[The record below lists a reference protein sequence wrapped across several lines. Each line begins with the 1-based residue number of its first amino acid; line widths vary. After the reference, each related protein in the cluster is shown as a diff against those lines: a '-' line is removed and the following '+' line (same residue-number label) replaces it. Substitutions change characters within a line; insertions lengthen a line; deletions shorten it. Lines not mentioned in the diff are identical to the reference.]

1 MGRFLLGRGLI
12 VRIAALLWGL
22 LVASFVN
29 FPSFPS
35 TGLASFAPAVSVN
48 RTLKGD
54 RLPLER
60 AVNTEAPSAFQ
71 TLRDRIPIGCD
82 RAFSPISSPQLAN
95 VSGAA
100 LCSRPIV
107 TEIDACGIAQIRM
120 ARLDSAN

>member
-82 RAFSPISSPQLAN
+82 RAFSPISSPQLAH
-95 VSGAA
+95 VFRRC
-100 LCSRPIV
+100 LV
-107 TEIDACGIAQIRM
+107 
-120 ARLDSAN
+120 